1 MDHKTY
7 SEITGIVIR
16 SVPVGES
23 DRRVVL
29 LTREMGKIAAFARGL
44 RRQNS
49 PLMGAVQPF
58 NYGSFRIYA
67 GRDYYVLTEAR
78 IDQHFDA
85 LKKDVT
91 LSCYGSYFLEVMDE
105 LTRENNDESRLL
117 LLTYAALRALE
128 KKALD
133 PKLVRAIFEIRC
145 AVEEGEFSLDPAFLS
160 SLLPRSD
167 MGRFGFPNSLPAQ
180 DRDGSA
186 LQDETVE
193 AIPGITS
200 RALEMIASSDMA
212 HLFSFSVSEETLKQL
227 LQISSRLLGR
237 LTSHEFTSLKIL
249 NMLV

>member
-29 LTREMGKIAAFARGL
+29 LTREMGKIAAFARGV

-128 KKALD
+128 KQALD

-145 AVEEGEFSLDPAFLS
+145 AVEEGEFSMDPAFL
-160 SLLPRSD
+160 
-167 MGRFGFPNSLPAQ
+167 NSLIPFREKHLPAGQ
-180 DRDGSA
+180 VRLPMDGERLPGSEEGA
-186 LQDETVE
+186 P
-193 AIPGITS
+193 AIPS
-200 RALEMIASSDMA
+200 RALEVITSSDMA
-212 HLFSFSVSEETLKQL
+212 HLFSFSVSDETLEQL
-227 LQISSRLLGR
+227 LQISSRLLRR

-249 NMLV
+249 NMMI

>member
-1 MDHKTY
+1 MEHKTY

-29 LTREMGKIAAFARGL
+29 LTREIGKIAAFARGV

-58 NYGSFRIYA
+58 NYGTFRIYA

-78 IDQHFDA
+78 IDQHFDD
-85 LKKDVT
+85 LKKDMT

-133 PKLVRAIFEIRC
+133 PKLVRAVFEIRC
-145 AVEEGEFSLDPAFLS
+145 AVEEGEFSMDPSFLS
-160 SLLPRSD
+160 SLAPRS
-167 MGRFGFPNSLPAQ
+167 GAENATG
-180 DRDGSA
+180 
-186 LQDETVE
+186 
-193 AIPGITS
+193 IPV
-200 RALEMIASSDMA
+200 RALEAIASSDMA
-212 HLFSFSVSEETLKQL
+212 HLFSFSVSGETLEQL
-227 LQISSRLLGR
+227 LQISSRLLSR

-249 NMLV
+249 NMMI

>member
-29 LTREMGKIAAFARGL
+29 LTREMGKIAAFARGV

-117 LLTYAALRALE
+117 LLTYAAL
-128 KKALD
+128 
-133 PKLVRAIFEIRC
+133 
-145 AVEEGEFSLDPAFLS
+145 
-160 SLLPRSD
+160 LPRSD

-212 HLFSFSVSEETLKQL
+212 HLFSFSVSEETLEQL